1 MRCFIA
7 VDMPKGIKK
16 QMHSVQKGFE
26 TFENIRLVNTKLL
39 HCTLVFLGDIN
50 KKQVEDTKSAI
61 ADTTASHKT
70 IKCTLKSIGVFP
82 NPAYIKIIW
91 TGIQDNNQLAGIQKY
106 LEAALKEKQIY
117 NPPNNRAQKFTPH
130 ITLARVR
137 NPNNKD
143 RILGQVE
150 KNTTFETPVFEISEI
165 KLKESILLPGGPEY
179 HDIAAYKLREHT

>member
-16 QMHSVQKGFE
+16 EMHSVQKGFE

-39 HCTLVFLGDIN
+39 HCTLMFLGDIN
-50 KKQVEDTKSAI
+50 KKQIEDVKSII
-61 ADTTASHKT
+61 ADIAPSYNT

-82 NPAYIKIIW
+82 NPAYIKVIW
-91 TGIQDNNQLAGIQKY
+91 TGIQDNNQLVGIQKS
-106 LEAALKEKQIY
+106 LEAALKEKRIY
-117 NPPNNRAQKFTPH
+117 RPPNNRAQKFTPH
-130 ITLARVR
+130 ITIARVR
-137 NPNNKD
+137 NPDNKGS
-143 RILGQVE
+143 ILEQIE
-150 KNTTFETPVFEISEI
+150 KNITFETPVFEINEI